1 MNHFTYKICI
11 LLILLFFSS
20 AASFSQD
27 VVVTVN
33 AAVDKKPVSPY
44 IYGRN
49 GSFSNSFGT
58 TTSVSDIALFKEA
71 GLRLARENGGNN
83 ATKYNW
89 RKKISSHPDWYN
101 NVYDHDWGSLS
112 SYIVSNVPDMQV
124 MWAFQLIGK
133 VASNKNNN
141 FNDWSYNSAQWW
153 SGCSQNLA
161 GGGIPNAS
169 GGSIATVN
177 GNPALYTMD
186 WPADSTAEVINNWFG
201 TKGIGLN
208 STNFRY
214 WNMDNEPEIWSGT
227 HDDVMPVQLA
237 ASAFMDKYF
246 AVAKKARALYPGI
259 KLCGPVTANE
269 WQWYKWSSETLNVNG
284 KYYSWLEY
292 FIKRVADE
300 QKATGIKLLD
310 VLDIHWYPG
319 ESSDADVLQL
329 HRIFYDKTYDYPGAN
344 GLKSINGGWDNT
356 QTREYIFQRINDWLT
371 LYFGANHGIT
381 LGLSESGINST
392 NANTNSVLYASMLG
406 TFANNGVELFTPW
419 TWNTGMWETLHLF
432 SRYAKNQSVSST
444 SSLENTV
451 SGYTTVTANA
461 DSMTVILVNRDLSST
476 HKVTVNLSGFSVA
489 NGTYNTLQL
498 AALPAT
504 ETFVSHTSNALKKST
519 ITVSG
524 NSFSIV
530 LPTVS
535 TTAVI
540 LKTNATAV
548 ENPKGLSTEITL
560 FPNPVKES
568 LNIVLGSQTRAL
580 TDLSVYSQEG
590 KLISLSRDT
599 YDGSTP
605 LKINTEK
612 LDNGLYLLRI
622 KNTDFSGAKK
632 FFIVR

>member
-1 MNHFTYKICI
+1 MNHFMHKICI
-11 LLILLFFSS
+11 SLTLLFFSS
-20 AASFSQD
+20 VATFSQD
-27 VVVTVN
+27 VVVKVN
-33 AAVDKKPVSPY
+33 TAIGKKPVSPY

-49 GSFSNSFGT
+49 NSFSNSFGT
-58 TTSVSDIALFKEA
+58 TTSVSDIALYKEA

-101 NVYDHDWGSLS
+101 NVYDHDWDNMSGFIL
-112 SYIVSNVPDMQV
+112 SNVPDMQV

-141 FNDWSYNSAQWW
+141 FNDWSYNSSQWW

-169 GGSIATVN
+169 GGSMATVN

-186 WPADSTAEVINNWFG
+186 WPADSTTEVLNHWFG
-201 TKGIGLN
+201 IKGIALN
-208 STNFRY
+208 SSNFRY

-227 HDDVMPVQLA
+227 HDDIMPTQLA

-269 WQWYKWSSETLNVNG
+269 WQWYKWASETLNING

-319 ESSDADVLQL
+319 ESADADVLQL

-344 GLKSINGGWDNT
+344 GLKSINGGWDKT

-381 LGLSESGINST
+381 IGLSESGINSV

-432 SRYAKNQSVSST
+432 SRYAKNQSVMST

-451 SGYTTVTANA
+451 SGYTTVTNNA
-461 DSMTVILVNRDLSST
+461 DSMTVMLVNRDLSST
-476 HKVTVNLSGFSVA
+476 YKVTVNLSGFSVA

-498 AALPAT
+498 AALPT
-504 ETFVSHTSNALKKST
+504 GETFVSHTSNALKKNT
-519 ITVSG
+519 IAVSG

-530 LPTVS
+530 LPAVS

-540 LKTNATAV
+540 LKADATDV
-548 ENPKGLSTEITL
+548 ENPKDFSEEITL
-560 FPNPVKES
+560 YPNPVNKN
-568 LNIVLGSQTRAL
+568 LNIVIGSHSPCL
-580 TDLSVYSQEG
+580 TDISIFSQDG
-590 KLISLSRDT
+590 KLISLSR
-599 YDGSTP
+599 YMNDGSTP
-605 LKINTEK
+605 VKINTEK
-612 LDNGLYLLRI
+612 LDIGMYFLSI
-622 KNTDFSGAKK
+622 KNTDLSGTKK
-632 FFIVR
+632 FYIVR

>member
-329 HRIFYDKTYDYPGAN
+329 HRIFYDKAYDYPGAN
-344 GLKSINGGWDNT
+344 GIKSINGGWDNT

-406 TFANNGVELFTPW
+406 TFANKGVELFTPW

-622 KNTDFSGAKK
+622 KNTDFSGVKK

>member
-11 LLILLFFSS
+11 SFFLLFFNSETL
-20 AASFSQD
+20 FSQE

-33 AAVDKKPVSPY
+33 AAAGKKPVSPY

-49 GSFSNSFGT
+49 NSFSNSFGT
-58 TTSVSDIALFKEA
+58 ATSATDIILFKEA

-101 NVYDHDWGSLS
+101 NVYDHDWDNMSGFIL
-112 SYIVSNVPDMQV
+112 SNVPDMQV

-141 FNDWSYNSAQWW
+141 FNDWSYNSSQWW

-169 GGSIATVN
+169 GGSMATVN

-186 WPADSTAEVINNWFG
+186 WPADSTTEVLNHWFG
-201 TKGIGLN
+201 IKGIALN
-208 STNFRY
+208 SSNFRY

-227 HDDVMPVQLA
+227 HDDIMPTQLA

-269 WQWYKWSSETLNVNG
+269 WQWYKWASETLNING

-319 ESSDADVLQL
+319 ESADADVLQL

-381 LGLSESGINST
+381 IGLSESGINSV

-432 SRYAKNQSVSST
+432 SRYAKNQSIMST

-451 SGYTTVTANA
+451 SGYTTVTNNA
-461 DSMTVILVNRDLSST
+461 DSMTVMLVNRDLSST
-476 HKVTVNLSGFSVA
+476 YKVTVNLSGFSVA

-498 AALPAT
+498 AALPT
-504 ETFVSHTSNALKKST
+504 GETFVSHTSNALKKNT
-519 ITVSG
+519 IAVSG

-530 LPTVS
+530 LPAVS

-540 LKTNATAV
+540 LKADATDV
-548 ENPKGLSTEITL
+548 ENPKDFSEEITL
-560 FPNPVKES
+560 YPNPVNKN
-568 LNIVLGSQTRAL
+568 LNIVIGSHSPCL
-580 TDLSVYSQEG
+580 TDISIFSQDG
-590 KLISLSRDT
+590 KLISLSR
-599 YDGSTP
+599 YMNDGSTP
-605 LKINTEK
+605 VKINTEK
-612 LDNGLYLLRI
+612 LDIGMYFLSI
-622 KNTDFSGAKK
+622 KNTDLSGTKK
-632 FFIVR
+632 FYIVR